1 MKNLSNFFLAIL
13 MTSLLVA
20 CMSPEKSLE
29 NGNYDAAIY
38 KSVDKLVG
46 KKKKEKYVRALE
58 EAFFKATNRDMATI
72 NRLKQ
77 GDAPDKWARIHQL
90 AKQVEKRQRRVEP
103 LLPLIDRNGIKAD
116 FQFVKVNA
124 LEQEARSNAA
134 LAHYNRA
141 LNLLEKAELGN
152 KRAARNAY
160 DELRSIGNYYKQYK
174 NQEDLMERAKILGMT
189 HVLVRMEN
197 RSRAILPS
205 DFEQDLLQL
214 DTRGLN
220 ATWTTYYTNELS
232 NIDFD
237 YEAVLKITNL
247 DVSPGQI
254 REREFEENK
263 EIEDGFEYVLDE
275 NGNVAKDTLGNDI
288 KQPRNIIVSAL
299 VLESY
304 QRKLASIEAR
314 LELRD
319 RKTRN
324 LISSERL
331 QADAIFEHYA
341 STFQGDKRALS
352 ENTCRRIGNRPVPF
366 PSDASLVYEVGEEL
380 KPLFKEKVKRMRVI

>member
-1 MKNLSNFFLAIL
+1 MKNLSNLFLAVL

-20 CMSPEKSLE
+20 CMSPEKLLE
-29 NGNYDAAIY
+29 HGNYDAAIY

-77 GDAPDKWARIHQL
+77 GDDPDKWARIHKLTQ
-90 AKQVEKRQRRVEP
+90 QIEKRQKRVEP
-103 LLPLIDRNGIKAD
+103 LLPLIDRNGIGAEFK
-116 FQFVKVNA
+116 FVKVNA

-134 LAHYNRA
+134 LQHYNQGLA
-141 LNLLEKAELGN
+141 LLQKAEKGD
-152 KRAARNAY
+152 KKAARSAY
-160 DELRSIGNYYKQYK
+160 AELKAINTYYTQYK
-174 NQEDLMERAKILGMT
+174 NKEELMERSKFLGTT
-189 HVLVRMEN
+189 HVLVSMEN
-197 RSRAILPS
+197 RSHAILPS
-205 DFEQDLLQL
+205 DFERDLLQL
-214 DTRGLN
+214 DTRGMN
-220 ATWTTYYTNELS
+220 SFWTTYYTNELS
-232 NIDFD
+232 SIDFD
-237 YEAVLKITNL
+237 YEAVLRITNL

-288 KQPRNIIVSAL
+288 KRPRNVIVSAL

-380 KPLFKEKVKRMRVI
+380 KPVFKEKMRRIKVI